1 MTNDLVSQHQASLM
15 LDVSMSTIQRMRKQ
29 GMIRTV
35 RVGRT
40 VRIPSIDIERICLK
54 NPHDFNK
61 QKMGAEDGSSISQM
75 ENEAD
80 ERAYGRRIARSLKL
94 VSKVG

>member
-15 LDVSMSTIQRMRKQ
+15 LDVSISTIQRLRKQ

-40 VRIPSIDIERICLK
+40 VRIPLSDIERICHNRYPL
-54 NPHDFNK
+54 DFRK
-61 QKMGAEDGSSISQM
+61 QKTEAEPGTSFIQKIK
-75 ENEAD
+75 ERNEQ
-80 ERAYGRRIARSLKL
+80 AYGRKIRKSQN
-94 VSKVG
+94 